1 MKNTFSYLLLIFT
14 ALMLLTIIGGMN
26 SIFASISSTWT
37 TDQTAQI
44 ASGIAQV
51 LWFGGIVTVVVLG
64 YSLFTTANKGGG
76 SGSGSGRRQQEQP
89 QQDQQYRISD
99 GSMPP
104 MPTQQ
109 QKMIAADVDG
119 DWYEIEPV
127 NQRQMV

>member
-1 MKNTFSYLLLIFT
+1 MKNTFSYLLLVFT

-51 LWFGGIVTVVVLG
+51 LWFGGIVIVSVIG
-64 YSLFTTANKGGG
+64 FALFATANKGGG
-76 SGSGSGRRQQEQP
+76 GGGRRQP
-89 QQDQQYRISD
+89 QSPQDQQYMISD

-104 MPTQQ
+104 TPTQQ
-109 QKMIAADVDG
+109 QKMLTADVEG
-119 DWYEIEPV
+119 DWYEIEPAK
-127 NQRQMV
+127 QRQLV